1 MDTLQYIFVVSGV
14 VQCVGFRYH
23 TSRQAL
29 DLGISGY
36 AKNLNDGRVEVLAV
50 GEVLK
55 LEKLHA
61 WLNLGPPS
69 ATVDNVEV
77 HQVKDHERR
86 QDVRVGEF
94 KIL

>member
-23 TSRQAL
+23 TSRQAQA
-29 DLGISGY
+29 LGISGY

-50 GEVLK
+50 GEVLQ

-61 WLNLGPPS
+61 WLNIGPSS
-69 ATVDNVEV
+69 ATVDDVV
-77 HQVKDHERR
+77 MYQVKDSER
-86 QDVRVGEF
+86 
-94 KIL
+94 

>member
-23 TSRQAL
+23 TSRQAQA
-29 DLGISGY
+29 LGISGY

-50 GEVLK
+50 GEVLQ

-61 WLNLGPPS
+61 WLNIGPSS
-69 ATVDNVEV
+69 ATVDDVV
-77 HQVKDHERR
+77 MYQVKDSER
-86 QDVRVGEF
+86 QDVGVGEF

>member
-1 MDTLQYIFVVSGV
+1 MKSSQYIFVVSGV

-23 TSRQAL
+23 TSRQAQ

-50 GEVLK
+50 GKGKEI
-55 LEKLHA
+55 EKFHA
-61 WLNLGPPS
+61 WLNIGPSS
-69 ATVDNVEV
+69 ATVD
-77 HQVKDHERR
+77 QVVMHRVKESER
-86 QDVRVGEF
+86 QDVRIGEF

>member
-1 MDTLQYIFVVSGV
+1 MKNSQCIFVVSGR

-23 TSRQAL
+23 TSRQAQA
-29 DLGISGY
+29 LGISGY

-69 ATVDNVEV
+69 ATVDNVV
-77 HQVKDHERR
+77 MHQVKDHER

>member
-1 MDTLQYIFVVSGV
+1 MESSQYIFVVSGV

-23 TSRQAL
+23 TSRQAQA
-29 DLGISGY
+29 LGISGY

-50 GEVLK
+50 GKGKEI
-55 LEKLHA
+55 EKFHA
-61 WLNLGPPS
+61 WLNIGPSS
-69 ATVDNVEV
+69 ATVDQVV
-77 HQVKDHERR
+77 MHQVKESER